1 MLLIKRKYNNI
12 WLKNGNLAS
21 TFFRFAPSAI
31 FSVDITYLPILR
43 QIRSNP
49 LRVRGVEPANI

>member
-1 MLLIKRKYNNI
+1 MLLIRRKYNNI

-21 TFFRFAPSAI
+21 TFFCFAPSAI

-43 QIRSNP
+43 HMRSNP
-49 LRVRGVEPANI
+49 LRVSGVEPANV